1 MHLSWQKH
9 LELSRIVSNA
19 ADKDSGTGLAL
30 MGIALTILAKD
41 LLMYE
46 TRSSV
51 TSTWREIGLSWA
63 IIQARS
69 ATQSIMLCWQ
79 NKCNEEECQQDKRFH
94 AALIELSD
102 DVS

>member
-41 LLMYE
+41 LSTCE

-51 TSTWREIGLSWA
+51 TNALREIGLS
-63 IIQARS
+63 
-69 ATQSIMLCWQ
+69 
-79 NKCNEEECQQDKRFH
+79 
-94 AALIELSD
+94 
-102 DVS
+102 

>member
-41 LLMYE
+41 LLMHE

-51 TSTWREIGLSWA
+51 TTTWREIGLS
-63 IIQARS
+63 
-69 ATQSIMLCWQ
+69 
-79 NKCNEEECQQDKRFH
+79 
-94 AALIELSD
+94 
-102 DVS
+102 

>member
-9 LELSRIVSNA
+9 LELSRVVSNA
-19 ADKDSGTGLAL
+19 ADKDSGIGLAL

-51 TSTWREIGLSWA
+51 TSSWREIGLS
-63 IIQARS
+63 
-69 ATQSIMLCWQ
+69 
-79 NKCNEEECQQDKRFH
+79 
-94 AALIELSD
+94 
-102 DVS
+102 